1 MQTPAVQTPVTHWV
15 KANGLRFRCLEWPA
29 APSLPGGGPPAD
41 APVALLLHG
50 LTSCAETWS
59 LVAPAL
65 AETFR
70 VLAPDL
76 RGHGDTDKPGHG
88 YDFPT
93 INRDLTELL
102 DGLGVRRAHVVG
114 HSWGSNLAVS
124 LAGHA
129 PERVARLALL
139 DGGFV
144 RPNRREHMSPEQL
157 EQMLA
162 PLEIYASQESYM
174 TEVRRNF
181 PGVWTPALETIALSS
196 IYDNPDGS
204 VREKLDRENQKHI
217 LQNMFTSPPEPRLAA
232 VACPMILLPAE
243 TNHPDAA
250 ERMAMKRAGLQRTLE
265 LVPHAAVQWVPDSP
279 HDVQL
284 HRPDMV
290 AATLH
295 AFFTAAG

>member
-1 MQTPAVQTPVTHWV
+1 MQTPVVQTPVTHWV

-41 APVALLLHG
+41 ALVALLLHG

-162 PLEIYASQESYM
+162 PWRS
-174 TEVRRNF
+174 TPPRR
-181 PGVWTPALETIALSS
+181 
-196 IYDNPDGS
+196 
-204 VREKLDRENQKHI
+204 
-217 LQNMFTSPPEPRLAA
+217 
-232 VACPMILLPAE
+232 
-243 TNHPDAA
+243 
-250 ERMAMKRAGLQRTLE
+250 
-265 LVPHAAVQWVPDSP
+265 
-279 HDVQL
+279 
-284 HRPDMV
+284 
-290 AATLH
+290 AT
-295 AFFTAAG
+295 